1 MEVICELM
9 IIIPY
14 SKVQDVMFKI
24 TRNIKSIKCYIK

>member
-9 IIIPY
+9 MTIPY

-24 TRNIKSIKCYIK
+24 MKNIKSIK